1 MMINFYKYQGTGND
15 FIIIDN
21 RALTL
26 DSSNI
31 KLVSFL
37 CDRHFGIGGDG
48 LMLLENHPEHD
59 FTMRYFNSDGNEA
72 SMCGNGG
79 RCIAAFAI
87 EQDIVT
93 TPDNF
98 TFMAVDGLH
107 HASYNNGIVSLKM
120 IDVTEIDIRDEYNFL
135 DTGSPHYV
143 TFTNNINDI
152 NIIEEG
158 SVIRYSDTFK
168 PNGTNVNFV
177 QFHDGN
183 NISVR
188 TYERGVEDETFSCG
202 TGVVASAISAHL
214 KKPDLTD
221 FNIKIKGGAL
231 RVHFKKEEPLV
242 FKDIWLVGAA
252 TFVFKGHIQQPNL

>member
-1 MMINFYKYQGTGND
+1 MIDFYKYQGTGND

-21 RALTL
+21 RKLIF

-37 CDRHFGIGGDG
+37 CDRRFGIGGDG
-48 LMLLENHPEHD
+48 LMLLENHPEHS

-79 RCIAAFAI
+79 RCIAAFAV
-87 EQDIVT
+87 EQKIIA

-98 TFMAVDGLH
+98 TFMAVDGVH
-107 HASYNNGIVSLKM
+107 HAAYTNGIVSLKM
-120 IDVTEIDIRDEYNFL
+120 IDVTEIDIQDEYNFL
-135 DTGSPHYV
+135 NTGSPHYV
-143 TFTNNINDI
+143 TFTNDVNDI
-152 NIIEEG
+152 NILEKG
-158 SVIRYSDTFK
+158 SEVRYSDTFK

-177 QFHDGN
+177 QLCDGN

-214 KKPDLTD
+214 KKPSHTD
-221 FNIKIKGGAL
+221 FNIQIKGGTL
-231 RVHFKKEEPLV
+231 RVHFKKEGPKF

-252 TFVFKGHIQQPNL
+252 TFVFKGQIQYPAI

>member
-1 MMINFYKYQGTGND
+1 MIEFFKYQGTGND

-21 RALTL
+21 RQLSF
-26 DSSNI
+26 DSSNV

-37 CDRHFGIGGDG
+37 CDRRFGIGGDG
-48 LMLLENHPEHD
+48 LMLLENHSKHD

-79 RCIAAFAI
+79 RCIAAFAV
-87 EQDIVT
+87 EQGIIS

-98 TFMAVDGLH
+98 SFMAVDGIH
-107 HASYNNGIVSLKM
+107 HAAYDNGIVSLKM
-120 IDVTEIDIRDEYNFL
+120 IDVTTVDIQDNYTFL

-143 TFTNNINDI
+143 TFTNTINAI
-152 NIIEEG
+152 NIVEEG
-158 SVIRYSDTFK
+158 KAIRYSDTFK
-168 PNGTNVNFV
+168 PDGTNVNFV
-177 QFHDGN
+177 QLHEGN

-214 KKPDLTD
+214 KKPDLSD
-221 FNIKIKGGAL
+221 FNINIKGGAL
-231 RVHFKKEEPLV
+231 RVHFTIEEPLI

-252 TFVFKGHIQQPNL
+252 TFVFKGQIQNPST

>member
-1 MMINFYKYQGTGND
+1 MIDFYKYQGTGND

-21 RALTL
+21 RELTF
-26 DSSNI
+26 DSSNV
-31 KLVSFL
+31 KLVRFL
-37 CDRHFGIGGDG
+37 CDRRYGIGGDG
-48 LMLLENHPEHD
+48 LMLLENHPEHS

-79 RCIAAFAI
+79 RCIAAFAA
-87 EQDIVT
+87 EQKIIT

-98 TFMAVDGLH
+98 TFMAVDGIH
-107 HASYNNGIVSLKM
+107 HAAYNNGIVSLKM
-120 IDVTEIDIRDEYNFL
+120 IDVTKVDIQDKYNFL

-143 TFTNNINDI
+143 TFSENINEI
-152 NIIEEG
+152 NILEKG
-158 SVIRYSDTFK
+158 SAIRYSDTFK

-177 QFHDGN
+177 QILDGN

-214 KKPDLTD
+214 RKPKLTD

-231 RVHFKKEEPLV
+231 RVYFTKENPLI
-242 FKDIWLVGAA
+242 FKDIWLVGPA
-252 TFVFKGHIQQPNL
+252 TFVFNGQIQKPVI